1 MARYYPEILNLN
13 IMYRIVFLF
22 VLTLAASFPASAQVQ
37 GQVIKVLSYNIHH
50 GENTQG
56 KLDIQGIAN
65 VILATNA
72 DLVAL
77 QEVDSSTSRVNKTD
91 QLKELAAIT
100 GMYIYFGKAMEF
112 DGGSFGNGV
121 LSRFPIEKSQS
132 IALPA
137 KGEGSEPRNAAV
149 VTVKLPGDSLLRFI
163 STHLDHLDD
172 PADRLSQVNLL
183 MQHVQAYPTL
193 PLIVAG
199 DMNAQ
204 PASKEIGI
212 LKQTFA
218 DATEKLG
225 PTWPSD
231 KPTQKLD
238 YIFLYNKT
246 QWHVMNTLVVEETV
260 ASDHRP
266 VIAEVLLK

>member
-1 MARYYPEILNLN
+1 
-13 IMYRIVFLF
+13 MYRIVFLF
-22 VLTLAASFPASAQVQ
+22 VLTLSASYPAPAQVQ

-56 KLDIQGIAN
+56 KLDIQGIAT
-65 VILATNA
+65 VILATNP

-77 QEVDSSTSRVNKTD
+77 QEVDSATSRVNKQD
-91 QLKELAAIT
+91 LLKELAAVT
-100 GMYIYFGKAMEF
+100 GMYIYFGKAMDYE
-112 DGGSFGNGV
+112 GGGFGNGI
-121 LSRFPIEKSQS
+121 LSRYPIEKSQS

-137 KGEGSEPRNAAV
+137 KGAGSEPRNAAM

-172 PADRLSQVNLL
+172 PADRLSQVNIL
-183 MQHVQAYPTL
+183 MQHVMAQPSL
-193 PLIVAG
+193 PLIIAG
-199 DMNAQ
+199 DMNAL
-204 PASKEIGI
+204 PASKEIG
-212 LKQTFA
+212 LFKQTFA

-231 KPTQKLD
+231 KPSHKLD
-238 YIFLYNKT
+238 YVFLYNKT
-246 QWHVMNTLVVEETV
+246 QWHVMSAQVVEETV